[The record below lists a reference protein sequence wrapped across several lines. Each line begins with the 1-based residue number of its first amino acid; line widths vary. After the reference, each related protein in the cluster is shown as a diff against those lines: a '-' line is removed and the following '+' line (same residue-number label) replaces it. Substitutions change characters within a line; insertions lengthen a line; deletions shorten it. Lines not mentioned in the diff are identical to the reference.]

1 MGENLKGRKEIPRL
15 LAELEKIRKDMVG
28 LDSRVKLDELG
39 GRRLSATNLLHYVA
53 LRRLDIRKIQE
64 ELAGMGISSLGRSE
78 SHVLYNLDAVITIL
92 HSLNGTPV
100 PLHPE
105 GSGVT
110 PAEGERLIE
119 KNADSLFGTE
129 KDGRA
134 VRIMVTM
141 PTAAATE
148 FPLVRDLVAAGM
160 DCMRIN
166 CAHDDRE
173 AWSSMIRNLRT
184 AEVEVGRKC
193 SVLMDI
199 GGPKIR
205 TGELSPGPQVLRIR
219 PRRDSFGRV
228 VSPARA
234 VLKGSKGRSSPD
246 DGQAVVQV
254 EDAWLSKLEA
264 GRKVK
269 LKDARG
275 AKRSMVVVARSPGSA
290 IVESRKTIYL
300 DNRTRL
306 SSKLGGKTHWTKVEN
321 IPHREQSISLKR
333 GNHLVVTAD
342 RTPGR
347 PAVGGQAA
355 RISCTLPEALPY
367 VKVGHAIWFDDGK
380 IGGIVRQA
388 SGQELRVEITQAGS
402 EGAELFSDKGI
413 NLPDSDLRLPS
424 LTTKDKEDL
433 RFIVK
438 HADIVG
444 YSFVRKPEDIK
455 LLRSE
460 LKRLRKGA
468 MAIVLKIETRKA
480 FDELPS
486 LLLEALRAP
495 VSGVMIARGDLAVEC
510 GYERLAEVQEEIL
523 WMCEAAHLP
532 AIWATQVLEGLTKGG
547 LPSRAE
553 VTDAAMGGRAECV
566 MLNKGPH
573 MVEAL
578 RALDNILRRMQ
589 EHQLKKTSLMRPLSI
604 AGRFY
609 EELDDSATV
618 TSVRR

>member
-1 MGENLKGRKEIPRL
+1 
-15 LAELEKIRKDMVG
+15 MVG
-28 LDSRVKLDELG
+28 LEARVELEEIG
-39 GRRLSATNLLHYVA
+39 DRRLSARNLLHYVA
-53 LRRLDIRKIQE
+53 LRRLDIRRIQE

-78 SHVLYNLDAVITIL
+78 SHVLYNLDAVISIL
-92 HSLNGTPV
+92 HSLNGTPAL
-100 PLHPE
+100 PP
-105 GSGVT
+105 GASGVT

-119 KNADSLFGTE
+119 KNADSLFGRE

-141 PTAAATE
+141 PTAAAADYS
-148 FPLVRDLVAAGM
+148 LVRDLMAAGM
-160 DCMRIN
+160 GCMRIN

-184 AEVEVGRKC
+184 AEGEVGRRC

-205 TGELSPGPQVLRIR
+205 TGELSPGPQVLRLR
-219 PRRDSFGRV
+219 PRRDSYGRV

-234 VLKGSKGRSSPD
+234 VLKGSKGNSSPE
-246 DGQAVVQV
+246 DGQAVIQV
-254 EDAWLSKLEA
+254 DDAWLSMVEE
-264 GRKVK
+264 GRQVK

-275 AKRSMVVVARSPGSA
+275 AKRTMVVVARRQDSA

-306 SSKLGGKTHWTKVEN
+306 SFKLGGKTHWTKVGN
-321 IPHREQSISLKR
+321 IPHKEQPIPLKR
-333 GNHLVVTAD
+333 GDHLVVTAD
-342 RTPGR
+342 RSAGR
-347 PAVGGQAA
+347 PAVRGQAA
-355 RISCTLPEALPY
+355 RISCTLPEALAY
-367 VKVGHAIWFDDGK
+367 VKVGDAIWFDDGK

-388 SGQELRVEITQAGS
+388 SAQELRVEITQAGS
-402 EGAELFSDKGI
+402 EGAELLADKGI
-413 NLPDSDLRLPS
+413 NLPDSELGLPS
-424 LTTKDKEDL
+424 LTAKDREDL

-444 YSFVRKPEDIK
+444 YSFVRTPEDVR

-460 LKRLRKGA
+460 LKRLRRGG
-468 MAIVLKIETRKA
+468 MGMVLKIETRKA

-532 AIWATQVLEGLTKGG
+532 AIWATQVLEGLTKSG

-553 VTDAAMGGRAECV
+553 VTDAAMGGRSECV

-609 EELDDSATV
+609 QELGDSAPLA
-618 TSVRR
+618 SVSR